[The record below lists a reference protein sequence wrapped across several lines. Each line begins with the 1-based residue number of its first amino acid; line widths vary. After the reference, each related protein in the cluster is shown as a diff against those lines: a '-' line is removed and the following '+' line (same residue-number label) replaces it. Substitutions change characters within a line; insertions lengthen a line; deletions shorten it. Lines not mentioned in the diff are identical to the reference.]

1 MPRKRISRKKSN
13 QTNSFKSLIKKV
25 SIFILILFM
34 IGFSIYYFREKIAFY
49 LSFKSPHKE
58 FHSDLDTKNRIN
70 KIFSLYPNKIY
81 GIDISEYQGKIDWD
95 SLNEI
100 EVNKKISF
108 ILIRATAGKNR
119 VDKKFASNFEAAKNK
134 NIIRG
139 AYHYYRPNENSIKQA
154 QLFIKTV
161 SLKKG
166 DLPPVLDIENIPK
179 SQPMDSLKIGLKR
192 WLKMVETHYQVK
204 PIIYTGENYYNTFL
218 KEDFKDYHFWIA
230 NYSKIP
236 AELNDNWKFWQFTE
250 SAKIKGINHKVDLN
264 IFNGNKI
271 ELKGLL
277 ID

>member
-13 QTNSFKSLIKKV
+13 QTNSFKSLLRKV
-25 SIFILILFM
+25 SIFIFILFM
-34 IGFSIYYFREKIAFY
+34 IGFSIYHFREKIAVY
-49 LSFKSPHKE
+49 LSFKSPHAE

-119 VDKKFASNFEAAKNK
+119 VDKKFASNFDAAKNK

-161 SLKKG
+161 LLKKG

-236 AELNDNWKFWQFTE
+236 AELNHNWKFWQFTE

-264 IFNGNKI
+264 IYNGNKI